1 MWKTTVLRLFLPF
14 PFAFIGVFLA
24 FFAWYIVGEAGLLWD
39 CGISMG
45 AHCMLV
51 GSIVGSLFGCALAFP
66 RGSASTG
73 RRILSFILA
82 LAAVLLVPHAFV
94 PLIETIPPHYD
105 HDRTAMC
112 ILSLLVIPT
121 LSLLGFSI
129 PVLPYAVK
137 HAWTHRAEGVRK

>member
-1 MWKTTVLRLFLPF
+1 MRKTAVLRLFLPF
-14 PFAFIGVFLA
+14 PFAFIGVVLA

-51 GSIVGSLFGCALAFP
+51 GSILGSLFGCALAFP

-82 LAAVLLVPHAFV
+82 LVAVILVPHAFY
-94 PLIETIPPHYD
+94 PLIETIPRHYD
-105 HDRTAMC
+105 DNRTAMSV
-112 ILSLLVIPT
+112 LSLLVIPA
-121 LSLLGFSI
+121 LSFFGFFI
-129 PVLPYAVK
+129 PVLLYALK
-137 HAWTHRAEGVRK
+137 YGWTRLGKM